1 MTSPPSLR
9 VDVRVGQSVHCMRLP
24 RQGRVKE
31 RSYFSGSTRILTIK
45 ILQGVWC
52 MIQILSWFPSVLTLP
67 ITFPTN
73 EEFESTTEEFTVSD
87 VVNFVLFL
95 TIDGDRIRGRQQ
107 EPIYFISFIC
117 RETIDVKGVMYL

>member
-52 MIQILSWFPSVLTLP
+52 MSQILSWFPSVLTLP

-73 EEFESTTEEFTVSD
+73 EEFKSATKEFTISD

-95 TIDGDRIRGRQQ
+95 AFDGDRIRGRRQ
-107 EPIYFISFIC
+107 EPIDFIPFI
-117 RETIDVKGVMYL
+117 RRKMIDMKGVMYF